1 MRKHGAAIGALGL
14 GLVLTFSTVAVG
26 QTESPPPDR
35 GPWRQIGELALA
47 RSGHTATLLP
57 DDAILVVGGRNNAGR
72 TVQTAELVF
81 PYSGATRPAG
91 TLPWGLSGH
100 QALLLPDGR
109 VLFSGSDSFDDS
121 GFDTDEDHCADY
133 PPLLWDPD
141 TQAFSPVPGVSD
153 SNGSSI
159 TRLDDGRVLFAG
171 GGTACDWDLA
181 VVGLDGAQLWDPL
194 TGTVEDAGTLDAPRA
209 FHPAAPLDDG
219 QVLVAGGTRLAVTDD
234 AGNSQAMTSFERWDP
249 GTGEWTALGSLGLE
263 PRDLVVLDD
272 GRVAIT
278 GLERETDAGA
288 VRLYDPAAEA
298 FAAEGEGWPHP
309 SLETAVAAL
318 PDGRLLF
325 IGGLNKARRPIPR
338 ASTWDPDSGQRQA
351 LAWPRDGGDIGHTA
365 TTLTDGTVIVI
376 GGRDLHRDGQAIT
389 KIEAL
394 APQDR

>member
-1 MRKHGAAIGALGL
+1 MHKRSAVTVALGL
-14 GLVLTFSTVAVG
+14 GLVLAGGTVASG
-26 QTESPPPDR
+26 QTESPAPDR

-57 DDAILVVGGRNNAGR
+57 DDAILVVGGRNNAGK

-100 QALLLPDGR
+100 QAVLLEDGR
-109 VLFSGSDSFDDS
+109 VLLSGSDSFDES

-141 TQAFSPVPGVSD
+141 RQAFAPVPGVSD

-194 TGTVEDAGTLDAPRA
+194 TGAVDDAGALAAARA
-209 FHPAAPLDDG
+209 FHPAARLADG
-219 QVLVAGGTRLAVTDD
+219 QVLVAGGTRLAVADD

-249 GTGEWTALGSLGLE
+249 GTGEWTALGNVGLE
-263 PRDLVVLDD
+263 PRDLLVLDD

-278 GLERETDAGA
+278 GLERATDAGA
-288 VRLYDPAAEA
+288 VRLYDPATQA
-298 FAAEGEGWPHP
+298 FATEGEDWPHP
-309 SLETAVAAL
+309 SLETAVAKLA
-318 PDGRLLF
+318 DGRVLF

-338 ASTWDPDSGQRQA
+338 ASTWDPVSGGRQA

-365 TTLTDGTVIVI
+365 TTLSDGTVIVI

-394 APQDR
+394 VPEDG